1 MVPTVFNSVVTDCV
15 HFILEA
21 CTNIRKLYLSS
32 EFLVGCPAGLS
43 LFATPNSGDMA
54 PCIQSTASR
63 LSLLSI
69 HHDLTIHHPKPAFP
83 TSLLLA
89 SHNLVTLHIKIPKCP
104 ITISDLSLGSL
115 KSLSLMHTDKDH
127 DHCGC
132 IEKVCQ
138 WNLPKLDSLT
148 LNWRRELVAVKVGDP
163 LPEQHIFR
171 SHGQRLRYLDLV
183 DVDLH
188 FPVNTRN
195 YVSAIIDLCPM
206 LEHLVCTDDLPRT
219 DIAFILNKCRL
230 PLLFVDVLTTYKS
243 KQRKNL
249 SKLIANRDQS
259 RPHLRWIDRG
269 LYRFASSLP
278 RLIPP
283 DPVGLPPGTC
293 RIHRI
298 FDYMILEA
306 RTSLVHHEDDI
317 SENLNAL
324 MKDLECVDFFLCVL
338 TILKISLIST
348 QSEVKHSRVGYHRV
362 GFF

>member
-1 MVPTVFNSVVTDCV
+1 
-15 HFILEA
+15 
-21 CTNIRKLYLSS
+21 
-32 EFLVGCPAGLS
+32 
-43 LFATPNSGDMA
+43 
-54 PCIQSTASR
+54 
-63 LSLLSI
+63 
-69 HHDLTIHHPKPAFP
+69 
-83 TSLLLA
+83 
-89 SHNLVTLHIKIPKCP
+89 
-104 ITISDLSLGSL
+104 
-115 KSLSLMHTDKDH
+115 
-127 DHCGC
+127 
-132 IEKVCQ
+132 
-138 WNLPKLDSLT
+138 
-148 LNWRRELVAVKVGDP
+148 
-163 LPEQHIFR
+163 
-171 SHGQRLRYLDLV
+171 
-183 DVDLH
+183 
-188 FPVNTRN
+188 
-195 YVSAIIDLCPM
+195 M

-338 TILKISLIST
+338 TILKINVVTRSPRSST
-348 QSEVKHSRVGYHRV
+348 PESDITESDFSDADTYYPDNDEDVDENETEEQITVEEAIQRFRDTL
-362 GFF
+362 